1 MSPESVGEG
10 AAETTVTV
18 TARLNGGTLGE
29 ATEVAVTVGSGTAI
43 SGTDFA
49 AAAGFTITIPADAQ
63 SHTGSFSLSPT
74 QDTEDEP
81 DETVSVGG
89 SVTGLTVTGSEV
101 RITDDDASP
110 TVTLSLSSTSIP
122 ENGGATTVTASLSHA
137 SREPTGIT
145 VSVQPESSATGSDYT
160 LSANATLQIAAGATA
175 STGVVTVT
183 GVNND
188 VDAAEKTLR
197 VKGAASNAL
206 GISGPADV
214 ELTLL
219 DDDTRGV
226 TVSETGL
233 DIAEGGS
240 GTYTVV
246 LDSEPTGQVTVTPS
260 RSSGDADIT
269 VSGVLTFTANDWDTA
284 RTVTVSSAQDGDA
297 VDDTAVIGHTVG
309 GADYG
314 GVAVAPVD
322 VTVDDDETASSG
334 VTLTVSPESVG
345 EGASATTITV
355 AAGMNG
361 ATRVEATPVAVKVGS
376 GTATSGTDFAEVASF
391 TITIPAN
398 TRSHTGTFTLA
409 PTRDAMDE
417 PDETVRVDGT
427 TTVTGFAV
435 TGTTLEITDD
445 DAAPAVTLSLSDTSI
460 TEDGGSTNV
469 TASLSH
475 ASSVATMVTVSVSPD
490 SPAVAGDY
498 ALSANTTLTI
508 PAGETASTG
517 AVTVT
522 GVGNDV
528 DAADKTVRVRGTAD
542 NTVGTSGPAEVTLTL
557 EDDDTRGV
565 TVSKT
570 ELEVDEGDEGSYTV
584 VLTSEPTGQVVVAPS
599 RSSGDADV
607 TVSGTLTFSADDW
620 GEPRTMTVSA
630 GQDSDAVDDT
640 AVISH
645 SVSGADYGGVT
656 AAPVDVTVD
665 DDETASSG
673 VTLSVYP
680 ESVGEGAAET
690 TVTVTARLDGAT
702 RVEATPVA
710 VTVESGTATSGT
722 DFAEVAGFT
731 ITIPANT
738 RSHTG
743 TFTLAPTRDAMDEPD
758 ETVTVDG
765 ATTVT
770 GLSVTGASI
779 GIADDDPAPT
789 VTLLLSSTSI
799 PENGGATTMTASLS
813 HASSEPTTVTVSV
826 EPEFPATDSDYTLG
840 ANTTLMIAA
849 GETASMGV
857 VTVTAVD
864 NDADTPDR
872 TVTVKGVARNALGV
886 VAAADQVLTL
896 EDDDETPPDRPENTA
911 PTGRDNA
918 VTMDED
924 GVYIFAASDFGFS
937 DSDPGDS
944 LAGVRIVAAPA
955 VGALELRGAAMGAG
969 EVVDVSDIGD
979 GGFGFRPAPDA
990 SGSPYAS
997 FTFRVNDGTEDS
1009 AAANAMTMNVA
1020 AVNDPAAGR
1029 PGISG
1034 SPGLGEVLSADT
1046 SGIVDVDGVD
1056 HAEFRFQWIRVVG
1069 DEDTDI
1075 PEATGSTHTL
1085 EAADM
1090 GAALRVRV
1098 GFTDDAGFDEVVVSE
1113 AVETPRIAA
1122 PPEPRNL
1129 RAEGGDGRAV
1139 LTWEAPLDDGGARI
1153 EGYEYRHAA
1162 GDSVPADAAWNSAG
1176 TDLTATLKGLAN
1188 GETHSFEVRALN
1200 LVGAGPAA
1208 RASAVPATLPAA
1220 PSGLTATAGDGQVA
1234 LAWEAP
1240 ASDGGAQ
1247 IIDYEYR
1254 FAAGAN
1260 PPAGAAWHSAGPDL
1274 GETVTGLANGE
1285 TYAFEVRAVNSLG
1298 AGPAASGAVELP
1310 DPNRFSDA
1318 MLEGWLARFGR
1329 AASSDTAELIRR
1341 RLEDGPRRSQLILG
1355 GQRIDGLFQG
1365 AEERA
1370 GDPAGLARA
1379 SWHLDRTGPGG
1390 GSGSLPGDASLAA
1403 NGPGGRPGGGSASG
1417 DWLPGL
1423 QELLLRSSFHFSH
1436 ARDDE
1441 TGEAEGAE
1449 PRTVW
1454 GGVASSRFD
1463 ARVDSLAL
1471 EGEVSTGIL
1480 GFDGQWGRLLAGL
1493 ALSHSQGEGGYRNDG
1508 DASGVVR
1515 SELTG
1520 LYPYAH
1526 FQAGPSTSF
1535 WGTLGYG
1542 TGRLRLVPEGGA
1554 SVNETDLG
1562 NAMLALGGRGVLS
1575 RSMGEAGRFELAL
1588 RSDAL
1593 LTNTGADAIEGLGDD
1608 SEGSTSRV
1616 RLMLEGSGSVAFR
1629 GGTLSPTLEAGFRHD
1644 GGDAERGMGFELGA
1658 GLAWSSGR
1666 LTLQLNGR
1674 GLLAHEEDE
1683 YGEWGYGAAVR
1694 YRGADDGSGP
1704 RLGLSSAGGRERG
1717 GAEALWSLRDAGALA
1732 RGRTVDPG
1740 QRIQLELGYGLH
1752 SAWRDALWYP
1762 YFGMETSTDSG
1773 RKLRMGLKLTSGGS
1787 LEAAVEV
1794 GRRESVIQPP
1804 EQTIEL
1810 RGSMRW

>member
-1 MSPESVGEG
+1 M
-10 AAETTVTV
+10 
-18 TARLNGGTLGE
+18 
-29 ATEVAVTVGSGTAI
+29 
-43 SGTDFA
+43 
-49 AAAGFTITIPADAQ
+49 
-63 SHTGSFSLSPT
+63 
-74 QDTEDEP
+74 DEP
-81 DETVSVGG
+81 DETVAVGG
-89 SVTGLTVTGSEV
+89 ATTVPGFAVTGTTVG
-101 RITDDDASP
+101 ITDDDAPP
-110 TVTLSLSSTSIP
+110 TVTLSLSDASI
-122 ENGGATTVTASLSHA
+122 A
-137 SREPTGIT
+137 
-145 VSVQPESSATGSDYT
+145 
-160 LSANATLQIAAGATA
+160 
-175 STGVVTVT
+175 
-183 GVNND
+183 
-188 VDAAEKTLR
+188 
-197 VKGAASNAL
+197 
-206 GISGPADV
+206 
-214 ELTLL
+214 
-219 DDDTRGV
+219 
-226 TVSETGL
+226 
-233 DIAEGGS
+233 
-240 GTYTVV
+240 
-246 LDSEPTGQVTVTPS
+246 
-260 RSSGDADIT
+260 
-269 VSGVLTFTANDWDTA
+269 
-284 RTVTVSSAQDGDA
+284 
-297 VDDTAVIGHTVG
+297 
-309 GADYG
+309 
-314 GVAVAPVD
+314 
-322 VTVDDDETASSG
+322 
-334 VTLTVSPESVG
+334 
-345 EGASATTITV
+345 
-355 AAGMNG
+355 
-361 ATRVEATPVAVKVGS
+361 
-376 GTATSGTDFAEVASF
+376 
-391 TITIPAN
+391 
-398 TRSHTGTFTLA
+398 
-409 PTRDAMDE
+409 
-417 PDETVRVDGT
+417 
-427 TTVTGFAV
+427 
-435 TGTTLEITDD
+435 
-445 DAAPAVTLSLSDTSI
+445 
-460 TEDGGSTNV
+460 EDGGVTTV

-475 ASSVATMVTVSVSPD
+475 ASSVATTVTVSVSPD

-498 ALSANTTLTI
+498 ALSANTTL
-508 PAGETASTG
+508 
-517 AVTVT
+517 
-522 GVGNDV
+522 
-528 DAADKTVRVRGTAD
+528 
-542 NTVGTSGPAEVTLTL
+542 
-557 EDDDTRGV
+557 
-565 TVSKT
+565 
-570 ELEVDEGDEGSYTV
+570 
-584 VLTSEPTGQVVVAPS
+584 
-599 RSSGDADV
+599 
-607 TVSGTLTFSADDW
+607 
-620 GEPRTMTVSA
+620 
-630 GQDSDAVDDT
+630 
-640 AVISH
+640 
-645 SVSGADYGGVT
+645 
-656 AAPVDVTVD
+656 
-665 DDETASSG
+665 
-673 VTLSVYP
+673 
-680 ESVGEGAAET
+680 
-690 TVTVTARLDGAT
+690 
-702 RVEATPVA
+702 
-710 VTVESGTATSGT
+710 
-722 DFAEVAGFT
+722 
-731 ITIPANT
+731 
-738 RSHTG
+738 
-743 TFTLAPTRDAMDEPD
+743 
-758 ETVTVDG
+758 
-765 ATTVT
+765 
-770 GLSVTGASI
+770 
-779 GIADDDPAPT
+779 
-789 VTLLLSSTSI
+789 
-799 PENGGATTMTASLS
+799 
-813 HASSEPTTVTVSV
+813 
-826 EPEFPATDSDYTLG
+826 
-840 ANTTLMIAA
+840 MIAA
-849 GETASMGV
+849 GETASTGV

-872 TVTVKGVARNALGV
+872 TVKVKVKGVASNALGV

-896 EDDDETPPDRPENTA
+896 EDDDGTPPDPPENTA

-944 LAGVRIVAAPA
+944 LAGVRIVAAPTA
-955 VGALELRGAAMGAG
+955 GALELRGAAMGAG

-1020 AVNDPAAGR
+1020 AVNDPATGR

-1075 PEATGSTHTL
+1075 PDATGSTHTL

-1176 TDLTATLKGLAN
+1176 TDLTATLDGLAN
-1188 GETHSFEVRALN
+1188 GETHWFEVRALN

-1208 RASAVPATLPAA
+1208 RASAVPATVPAA

-1254 FAAGAN
+1254 FAAGPN

-1298 AGPAASGAVELP
+1298 AGPAASGAAELP

-1341 RLEDGPRRSQLILG
+1341 RLEEGPRRSQLILG

-1370 GDPAGLARA
+1370 GESAGLARA
-1379 SWHLDRTGPGG
+1379 SWTPDRMRPDGADPTAR
-1390 GSGSLPGDASLAA
+1390 GSGSLPGDASLASG
-1403 NGPGGRPGGGSASG
+1403 GPGDRSGGGSASG
-1417 DWLPGL
+1417 GRLPGL

-1436 ARDDE
+1436 ARDDKS
-1441 TGEAEGAE
+1441 GAAEGAE

-1471 EGEVSTGIL
+1471 AGFVNTGIL
-1480 GFDGQWGRLLAGL
+1480 GFDRQWGRLLAGL
-1493 ALSHSQGEGGYRNDG
+1493 ALSHSQGEGSFRNGG

-1542 TGRLRLVPEGGA
+1542 TGRWRLLPDEGD

-1562 NAMLALGGRGVLS
+1562 NAMLAVGGRGVLS
-1575 RSMGEAGRFELAL
+1575 RRMGEAGRLELAL

-1593 LTNTGADAIEGLGDD
+1593 LTNTGADAIEGLDGDA
-1608 SEGSTSRV
+1608 EGSTSRV

-1732 RGRTVDPG
+1732 RGRTADPG

-1762 YFGMETSTDSG
+1762 YFGMEASTDSG

-1794 GRRESVIQPP
+1794 GRRESAIQPP